1 MSIRAG
7 AIGAA
12 ADRAPVSGADFAAL
26 LPDVARRLL
35 GDPPRATAAEW
46 RYGSHGSLSVHLE
59 RGTWH
64 DFEADAG
71 GGVLDLVQHA
81 TGCDKAGALA
91 WLVDARLIDPPA
103 GADAR
108 PAAPA
113 RAAAARV
120 SAPIRPKPAPTADV
134 AAAILAAAVPADDT
148 PARVYLAARGTWPA
162 DGPPLPAAV
171 RWLPPSAW
179 EHLPTWPGPD
189 GRPRRLT
196 PPADGVR
203 SLRPGAPP
211 AARCGAVVFELH
223 HPGCAPDSVELEA
236 VTADG
241 RRPAER
247 WRKAPGGASG
257 RTFTCPALIGDPW
270 PDADAAPL
278 AVAVVEGG
286 ADALALARLRLPGV
300 LVRSAAGTSGL
311 RSIGGAVVA
320 DLPATVAV
328 ALVSDGGD
336 KGQEAVLK
344 LHADLRAADPARAC
358 YSAMLAGGDPDEV
371 LRGADAADLADRHN
385 ERAAIYEYDGGL
397 PRPAATARAL
407 ARLIEQLTPE
417 ETR

>member
-1 MSIRAG
+1 M
-7 AIGAA
+7 
-12 ADRAPVSGADFAAL
+12 
-26 LPDVARRLL
+26 
-35 GDPPRATAAEW
+35 
-46 RYGSHGSLSVHLE
+46 
-59 RGTWH
+59 
-64 DFEADAG
+64 
-71 GGVLDLVQHA
+71 
-81 TGCDKAGALA
+81 
-91 WLVDARLIDPPA
+91 
-103 GADAR
+103 
-108 PAAPA
+108 
-113 RAAAARV
+113 
-120 SAPIRPKPAPTADV
+120 
-134 AAAILAAAVPADDT
+134 PADDT
-148 PARVYLAARGTWPA
+148 PARAYLAARGTWPA

-179 EHLPTWPGPD
+179 VTLPTWPGRD

-196 PPADGVR
+196 PPADGIR
-203 SLRPGAPP
+203 SLRPDAPP
-211 AARCGAVVFELH
+211 VPRCGAVVFELAR
-223 HPGCAPDSVELEA
+223 PGCAPDSVEIEA

-257 RTFTCPALIGDPW
+257 RTFTCSAPTGDPW

-278 AVAVVEGG
+278 MVAVVEGG

-328 ALVSDGGD
+328 ALLSDGGN
-336 KGQEAVLK
+336 KGREAVLK

-397 PRPAATARAL
+397 PRPAATGRAL
-407 ARLIEQLTPE
+407 ARLIERLPPE